1 MHSLGIHYFPLTLPF
16 VLILLGA
23 LAGVALL
30 AVLRV
35 LRFAYAQLGVAPQYF
50 FAWLFLSWAGSYI
63 NIPLM
68 KFANEQV
75 VREQVVIFYGM
86 PYVIPTVEAWPATIL
101 AVNVGGAIIPAFLSL
116 YLIAKNRLQAQA
128 TWGIVIVAL
137 ACYLLAAP
145 VPGLGIAIPMFYP
158 PVIAAVVALT
168 MSRRFAAPLA
178 YACGS
183 LGTLIGADLLNLD
196 KISGLGAPV
205 MSIGGAGTFDGI
217 FLTGLLA
224 VVLAGVV
231 TRWKLTR
238 P

>member
-23 LAGVALL
+23 LAGLALL

-35 LRFAYAQLGVAPQYF
+35 LRFAYAQLGIAPQYF
-50 FAWLFLSWAGSYI
+50 FTWLFLSWVGSYI
-63 NIPLM
+63 NIPIM
-68 KFANEQV
+68 RFADEQV
-75 VREQVVIFYGM
+75 VREQVLIFYGM
-86 PYVIPTVEAWPATIL
+86 PYVVPTVEAWPATIL
-101 AVNVGGAIIPAFLSL
+101 AVNVGGAIIPALLSL
-116 YLIAKNRLQAQA
+116 YLIAKNRLQRQA
-128 TWGIVIVAL
+128 SWGIVIVAL
-137 ACYLLAAP
+137 ACYLLADP
-145 VPGLGIAIPMFYP
+145 VPGLGIAIPVFYP
-158 PVIAAVVALT
+158 PAIAAAVALT

-196 KISGLGAPV
+196 KIRGLGAPV

-217 FLTGLLA
+217 FVVGLFA
-224 VVLAGVV
+224 VFLAGLV
-231 TRWKLTR
+231 TRWKLAH

>member
-23 LAGVALL
+23 LMGLALL
-30 AVLRV
+30 AVLKG

-50 FAWLFLSWAGSYI
+50 FAWLFLSWVGSYI
-63 NIPLM
+63 NIPIM
-68 KFANEQV
+68 KFANEQIV
-75 VREQVVIFYGM
+75 GEQVVIFYGV
-86 PYVIPTVEAWPATIL
+86 PYVVPTVEAWPATIL

-116 YLIAKNRLQAQA
+116 YLIVKNRLQAQA
-128 TWGIVIVAL
+128 PWGIVVVAL
-137 ACYLLAAP
+137 ACYLLADP
-145 VPGLGIAIPMFYP
+145 VPGLGIAIPVFYP

-168 MSRRFAAPLA
+168 MSRAFSAPLA

-217 FLTGLLA
+217 FVTGLLA
-224 VVLAGVV
+224 VILAGVV
-231 TRWKLTR
+231 TRWKLAR